1 VDSKIDVSNEIVNL
15 AGKLLA
21 QTMQL
26 ENAVYKFDGSEN
38 PEDVAFVAAFQV
50 AARRLYENA
59 ITERANRMAGPGL
72 LVKLLKFFGLGINP
86 NHRF

>member
-1 VDSKIDVSNEIVNL
+1 MENKVDVSNEIVNL

-26 ENAVYKFDGSEN
+26 ENSVYKFDGSESF
-38 PEDVAFVAAFQV
+38 EDVAIVSAFQV

-59 ITERANRMAGPGL
+59 IAERANKTAGPNL
-72 LVKLLKFFGLGINP
+72 LVRILKFFGFAVNP